1 MAGRIDGIALG
12 SIAAGGV
19 FVYAGIKGKSVPSL
33 LTGFVQGRPPAA
45 AAQANQIAG
54 SGGTGSTDTGTGGG
68 AASIPSGSGQQ
79 ALQAAAAQH
88 GWGSGQQWQALQSV
102 EMAEAGFNPQARNP
116 QSGAFGLAQ
125 ALGHGNAGTAA
136 ADGTNEYG
144 GYGLSDA
151 QAKAANSGDAG
162 AQAVWMCN
170 YIAATY
176 GNPVNAWS
184 HEQANHWY

>member
-12 SIAAGGV
+12 CLAAGGAL
-19 FVYAGIKGKSVPSL
+19 VYAALKGKSVPSL
-33 LTGFVQGRPPAA
+33 LTGFVQGKPPAA
-45 AAQANQIAG
+45 AAKANQITG
-54 SGGTGSTDTGTGGG
+54 TGDSGGTSGGSTPPAD
-68 AASIPSGSGQQ
+68 IPSGSGQQ

-125 ALGHGNAGTAA
+125 ALGHGNANTAA
-136 ADGTNEYG
+136 PDGTNEYG
-144 GYGLSDA
+144 GFGLSDA
-151 QAKAANSGDAG
+151 QARAANSGDPG
-162 AQAVWMCN
+162 PQAVWMVN
-170 YIAATY
+170 YIASAY
-176 GNPVNAWS
+176 GNPVNAWA